1 MRKTIRLNESTL
13 RRIINNVL
21 IESSAASRFQNF
33 QQIAANIAG
42 QINKE
47 LRAQLGD
54 ENFFISVGKG
64 RWANDVNGP
73 IPSHRQSK
81 GTLHFELQLKGS
93 KSNEVNP
100 SMYLEFLDNG
110 RVESNIEL
118 NLSDYELKSEMH
130 RSINAWV
137 IEVADY
143 IAQETLG
150 S

>member
-21 IESSAASRFQNF
+21 LESSAASRFQNF

-47 LRAQLGD
+47 LRAKLKV
-54 ENFFISVGKG
+54 ENFFKPEGSG
-64 RWANDVNGP
+64 RWASSASGP

-93 KSNEVNP
+93 KSSEVNP

-110 RVESNIEL
+110 IVKFNIEL

-130 RSINAWV
+130 HSINVWV

-143 IAQETLG
+143 TTQEMLG